1 MVGQPLQPDVRRGEQ
16 RARRRTE
23 EHAGAVAQH
32 LPLLRRQEQEGTD
45 PDHPGLERDHPGKLV
60 ARMGPVNVA
69 RRQREE
75 REARGREADAEPLAL
90 AELEAEQ
97 ALGQEAEEDEP
108 GRERR
113 LDDRERRDPEGADVQ
128 EPPHGRASE
137 VRRLSGHDRVF
148 LVGHSLGGLIAY
160 AAAPAI
166 AAEVAGIV
174 TLGSPYHFTRGSRFL
189 TAFGA
194 DLRSRQT
201 NLLSALSRLERAP
214 LSCRRSGG
222 RADLASLFGFGMAH
236 PGARQPRAAVDRGR
250 ENRSVRYVRSG
261 SVE

>member
-1 MVGQPLQPDVRRGEQ
+1 RGEQ

-23 EHAGAVAQH
+23 EHASAVAQH

-45 PDHPGLERDHPGKLV
+45 PHHPGLERDHPGKLV

-128 EPPHGRASE
+128 EPPHGRGY
-137 VRRLSGHDRVF
+137 VTDR
-148 LVGHSLGGLIAY
+148 
-160 AAAPAI
+160 P
-166 AAEVAGIV
+166 
-174 TLGSPYHFTRGSRFL
+174 P
-189 TAFGA
+189 
-194 DLRSRQT
+194 LRPEQPDDGP
-201 NLLSALSRLERAP
+201 ERAP
-214 LSCRRSGG
+214 NLHHGRGG
-222 RADLASLFGFGMAH
+222 GSSL
-236 PGARQPRAAVDRGR
+236 PP
-250 ENRSVRYVRSG
+250 
-261 SVE
+261 